1 MNAVPA
7 TGAYQGLS
15 LKVRF
20 DETGLPLFGVNVPFE
35 VSATDFFAAL
45 SIFRPVLES
54 VILSFVLPALFTL
67 FVPEATTIGLR
78 LAATWAPFGT

>member
-7 TGAYQGLS
+7 DGADQRLS

-20 DETGLPLFGVNVPFE
+20 DETGLPLFGVNVPLE

-54 VILSFVLPALFTL
+54 VILSFVLPALFTV
-67 FVPEATTIGLR
+67 FVPEATTIGL
-78 LAATWAPFGT
+78 LVEATWVPFGT